1 MFEVQPTAGRKCLVL
16 QFVVADAGRGNA
28 RRAVAKPGF
37 TLRKLQVSLRTARG
51 VVAMPPPQVSSV
63 QWSEMRPVRAL
74 ARVFRALRDSA
85 RGVTG

>member
-1 MFEVQPTAGRKCLVL
+1 VVL
-16 QFVVADAGRGNA
+16 QFAVADAGRGST
-28 RRAVAKPGF
+28 RRALARPGF
-37 TLRKLQVSLRTARG
+37 TLRKLQVSMRTARG
-51 VVAMPPPQVSSV
+51 VISVPPPKTAV

>member
-1 MFEVQPTAGRKCLVL
+1 M
-16 QFVVADAGRGNA
+16 
-28 RRAVAKPGF
+28 
-37 TLRKLQVSLRTARG
+37 RTARG
-51 VVAMPPPQVSSV
+51 VISVPPPKSSV